1 MEENKNPQPVNGE
14 ETEVMESPVNENEN
28 KENEVT
34 AEGNSDQNWKS
45 VMLGGIPGILL
56 GVGGVFAAQAFTSEG
71 GSGNGGGGATG
82 GHPGEEG
89 DIPVANSVND
99 SMSFREAFAAAREE
113 VGPGGAFAWHGN
125 VYSTYRSDDPE
136 WVQMGPDG
144 QAAHCHDIVVQ
155 VHAEPYTAAATH
167 TPTPEPAPDP
177 DPEPQ
182 PEPQPDPDPDPQ
194 PDPEPDPDEA
204 DIQILG
210 VEVNSETGAAEAYG
224 YVNGHET
231 QFLDVDGD
239 NQVDMVLHDVNDD
252 GEITPD
258 EVEDVTGSGITI
270 DGLSGDHVVDDVYVD
285 NLDDP
290 GLAEGEVV
298 DF

>member
-14 ETEVMESPVNENEN
+14 ETEVMESPVIENEN
-28 KENEVT
+28 KETESV
-34 AEGNSDQNWKS
+34 AEGTSEQTWKT

-56 GVGGVFAAQAFTSEG
+56 GVGGVFAAQAFTNADD
-71 GSGNGGGGATG
+71 SGNNGGGGEG
-82 GHPGEEG
+82 GSHLGEG

-99 SMSFREAFAAAREE
+99 SMSFREAFEAAREE
-113 VGPGGAFAWHGN
+113 VGPGGAFSWHGN

-144 QAAHCHDIVVQ
+144 QAAHCHEIVVQ
-155 VHAEPYTAAATH
+155 VHAEPYSAAPAPAPAPDPEPEPSPEPE
-167 TPTPEPAPDP
+167 PTPEPH
-177 DPEPQ
+177 PE
-182 PEPQPDPDPDPQ
+182 PEPQPDPDAP
-194 PDPEPDPDEA
+194 

-210 VEVNSETGAAEAYG
+210 VDVNSETGQAVAYG

-231 QFLDVDGD
+231 EFHDIDGD
-239 NQVDMVLHDVNDD
+239 NQVDIVLHDVNDD

-258 EVEDVTGSGITI
+258 EVADATGSGITI
-270 DGLSGDHVVDDVYVD
+270 DDLNGGSGYENDV
-285 NLDDP
+285 NLDV
-290 GLAEGEVV
+290 AEGEVV